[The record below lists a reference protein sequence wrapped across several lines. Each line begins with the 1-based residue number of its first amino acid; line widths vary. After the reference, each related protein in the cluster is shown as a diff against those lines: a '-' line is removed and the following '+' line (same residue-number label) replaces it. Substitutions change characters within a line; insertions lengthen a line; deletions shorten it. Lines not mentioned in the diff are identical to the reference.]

1 MSKKDRRKVLAQIW
15 GTPTSRDIDLIDEGK
30 EVVVAS
36 SSRGIVAWWLEIFQT
51 VYPNI
56 KYLEKGDIIKLK
68 PTMGVTIKLNKTTGL
83 MRVTG
88 KNHWPWFVE
97 NFARL
102 LEEGN
107 AEAETLSMTDASEN
121 SVTRY
126 LQLDKDDELV
136 SCLFILQAR
145 YCAYACRCV
154 FFVGRCRFDVCV
166 L

>member
-30 EVVVAS
+30 EIVVAS
-36 SSRGIVAWWLEIFQT
+36 TSKGVIAWWLGIFQA

-56 KYLEKGDIIKLK
+56 KYLEKGDVIKLK
-68 PTMGVTIKLNKTTGL
+68 PTTGVSVKLNKTTRL

-88 KNHWPWFVE
+88 KNHWPWFVD
-97 NFARL
+97 NFERL

-107 AEAETLSMTDASEN
+107 AEAETLSDAPSSEN
-121 SVTRY
+121 SVTRF

-136 SCLFILQAR
+136 SLDWLLLIVLTFMWHWQVADAR
-145 YCAYACRCV
+145 N
-154 FFVGRCRFDVCV
+154 
-166 L
+166 